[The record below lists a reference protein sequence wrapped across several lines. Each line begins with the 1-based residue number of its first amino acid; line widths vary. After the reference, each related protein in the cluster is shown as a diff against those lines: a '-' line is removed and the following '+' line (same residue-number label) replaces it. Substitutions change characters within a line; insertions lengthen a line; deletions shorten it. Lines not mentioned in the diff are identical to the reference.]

1 MIDLKPQISPFTI
14 EHLSKSIR
22 TGELLPSE
30 LTRLCLD
37 RIKKLNNVTKF
48 FHNRSR

>member
-22 TGELLPSE
+22 TGELLAF
-30 LTRLCLD
+30 
-37 RIKKLNNVTKF
+37 RIDTIVLGPN
-48 FHNRSR
+48 